1 MDEQERVDMI
11 VFQTTYEIIYDSWCS
26 TIKHLNLEECLK
38 FKEIYDRFKQEWW
51 RLKGWQ
57 KEELFELRRDM
68 RCLNEDIN
76 LHLLSLGN
84 VSSSEQPYSSNDPTD
99 DGTWD

>member
-11 VFQTTYEIIYDSWCS
+11 VFQTTYEIIYESWCS
-26 TIKHLNLEECLK
+26 TIKHLNVEECLK

-51 RLKGWQ
+51 RLRGWQ
-57 KEELFELRRDM
+57 KEALFELRRDM

>member
-26 TIKHLNLEECLK
+26 TIKHLNVEECLK

-51 RLKGWQ
+51 RLREWQ
-57 KEELFELRRDM
+57 KRR
-68 RCLNEDIN
+68 II
-76 LHLLSLGN
+76 
-84 VSSSEQPYSSNDPTD
+84 
-99 DGTWD
+99 